1 MTTTL
6 SIEAANA
13 CNPTTASVD
22 ISTNNNDP
30 VEVFEQEFLVEHI
43 STSKDILGSNAC
55 GHETTDS
62 EVDDLLDEGKR
73 SKCAYVEPPGG
84 WNLTQG
90 VDGGPC
96 NPELIRS
103 FGGHVAYYI
112 WTRQLLLRGGN

>member
-1 MTTTL
+1 MEKTYRKRKKRNDF

-13 CNPTTASVD
+13 CNPTIASVD

-84 WNLTQG
+84 WTLTM
-90 VDGGPC
+90 
-96 NPELIRS
+96 
-103 FGGHVAYYI
+103 
-112 WTRQLLLRGGN
+112 

>member
-1 MTTTL
+1 MEKVCSFDRTKNRGVTASARAKIQTYRKRKKRNDP

-55 GHETTDS
+55 GHETTDF
-62 EVDDLLDEGKR
+62 EVDDMMKLK
-73 SKCAYVEPPGG
+73 
-84 WNLTQG
+84 
-90 VDGGPC
+90 
-96 NPELIRS
+96 
-103 FGGHVAYYI
+103 
-112 WTRQLLLRGGN
+112 